1 MPKWWD
7 YVKDVLTIAV
17 IPVLA
22 WAIWVQTTLA
32 VQCEQ
37 LKDYADVKKA
47 QQEQS
52 ERLVRVET
60 KLDAAGQL
68 LGAIREDVGA
78 IKTKR

>member
-17 IPVLA
+17 IPIFA

-32 VQCEQ
+32 VQQEQ
-37 LKDYADVKKA
+37 LKDYTDVKKA

-68 LGAIREDVGA
+68 LGSIREDVSA
-78 IKTKR
+78 IKTRR